1 MLTSKRECARKI
13 MYSVQCAGLGMNSV
27 KTKVCEDS
35 SSKVLIMNV
44 ISTPLNVVSAAIF
57 SFR

>member
-1 MLTSKRECARKI
+1 MRKKDN
-13 MYSVQCAGLGMNSV
+13 VQC
-27 KTKVCEDS
+27 TVCRVGNEQCKNQSEDS
-35 SSKVLIMNV
+35 SSKVLVMNV